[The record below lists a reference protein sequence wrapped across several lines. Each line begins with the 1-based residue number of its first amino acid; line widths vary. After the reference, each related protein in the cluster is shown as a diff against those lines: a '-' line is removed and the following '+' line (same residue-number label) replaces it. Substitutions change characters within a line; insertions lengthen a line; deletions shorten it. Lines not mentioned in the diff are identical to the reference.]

1 MIYVNKKG
9 NAMIV
14 YELKRLLEDF
24 DDDAEVRL
32 ASQPGWPMEYHVN
45 DAIWVGK
52 NANGTLRARSPW
64 ITEMPYNGEESE
76 EEIEESEDFDPGV
89 IYLVEGEQIGYL
101 PEVVKDELGW

>member
-1 MIYVNKKG
+1 MN
-9 NAMIV
+9 V

-32 ASQPGWPMEYHVN
+32 ASQPSWPLEYHVN
-45 DAIWVGK
+45 DVIWIDKSG
-52 NANGTLRARSPW
+52 NGTLRARSSW
-64 ITEMPYNGEESE
+64 VTKRPYNGEESE
-76 EEIEESEDFDPGV
+76 EEVEENEDFDPGV

>member
-1 MIYVNKKG
+1 MN
-9 NAMIV
+9 V

-32 ASQPGWPMEYHVN
+32 ASQPSWPLEYHVS
-45 DAIWVGK
+45 DVIWIDK
-52 NANGTLRARSPW
+52 SANGTLRARSSW
-64 ITEMPYNGEESE
+64 VTKLPYNGEESE
-76 EEIEESEDFDPGV
+76 EEVEENEDFDPGV